1 MELENKVVFEG
12 LFNNYYDRLYIHAL
26 GIVKEKED
34 AQDIIQDVF
43 CSFWENIGKYDLSIN
58 ILPLLYKIVH
68 TRCIDFIRH
77 LNAEQN
83 YISSHLVTSDTE
95 SNEDVEYDFADY
107 QDRMNRVNNEIKKL
121 PPQTRRAFVE
131 AVLHEKSYQEVA
143 ELLHIQPS
151 TVKTHVSRA
160 YKALR
165 KNIQFFLLF
174 LYPF

>member
-1 MELENKVVFEG
+1 MDLNNKNVFENI
-12 LFNNYYDRLYIHAL
+12 FNNYYARLYVHAL
-26 GIVKEKED
+26 GIVKEEDD
-34 AQDIIQDVF
+34 AQDIMQDVF
-43 CSFWENIGKYDLSIN
+43 CSFWENIGKYDLSTN

-77 LNAEQN
+77 INAEQN
-83 YISSHLVTSDTE
+83 YISSHLNASDTE
-95 SNEDVEYDFADY
+95 CDEEYDFEDY
-107 QDRMNRVNNEIKKL
+107 QNRMHRVTEEIEKL
-121 PPQTRRAFVE
+121 PPQTKRVFVE
-131 AVLHEKSYQEVA
+131 AVLHEKSYREVA

-165 KNIQFFLLF
+165 KNIQFILLF

>member
-1 MELENKVVFEG
+1 MELENKIAFEG
-12 LFNNYYDRLYIHAL
+12 IFNNYYDRLYVHAL
-26 GIVKEKED
+26 GIVKEKDD
-34 AQDIIQDVF
+34 AKDIIQDVF
-43 CSFWENIGKYDLSIN
+43 CSFWENIGRYDLSAN
-58 ILPLLYKIVH
+58 VLPLLYKIVH

-83 YISSHLVTSDTE
+83 YISSRSDTLGV
-95 SNEDVEYDFADY
+95 EDGEYDFTDY